1 MWLLNRVLA
10 TSGIQVQR
18 NLRFRLDQLAKSGTN
33 FRVVWDVG
41 AHIGE
46 WSQAA
51 SRIRAFKGAE
61 FVLFEANESHASS
74 LEKRAFPFHIAALG
88 SEPRKARFYSTA
100 GTGDSLYRENTN
112 HYAAIEPRTVHLTT
126 LDILREEF
134 KLKRPDF
141 LKIDVQGAEK
151 EIIEGGWDSLQFLQ
165 AALCE
170 ISVSNY
176 NEGAPTLPDMFRVMG
191 QLGLLPRD
199 ILERHFHN
207 GALIQ
212 VDVLFVRHQL
222 LSFCSST

>member
-1 MWLLNRVLA
+1 
-10 TSGIQVQR
+10 
-18 NLRFRLDQLAKSGTN
+18 
-33 FRVVWDVG
+33 VVWDVG

-61 FVLFEANESHASS
+61 FVLFEANAYHAPS

-88 SEPRKARFYSTA
+88 SEPREAVFYSTA
-100 GTGDSLYRENTN
+100 GTGDSLYRENTT
-112 HYAAIEPRTVHLTT
+112 HYAQIEPRTVHLTT
-126 LDILREEF
+126 LDL
-134 KLKRPDF
+134 LKREFRLKCPDF
-141 LKIDVQGAEK
+141 VKIDVQGAEK
-151 EIIEGGWDSLQFLQ
+151 EIIEGGWESLQSIQ

-176 NEGAPTLPDMFRVMG
+176 NEGAPTLPVMFHLME
-191 QLGLLPRD
+191 QLGLAPVD

-212 VDVLFVRHQL
+212 LDVLFARHHL
-222 LSFCSST
+222 LKFCSSP